1 MEQVTY
7 NGLVVLRWI
16 ECVGAVSPKTEM
28 DNPSNIP
35 SSSIRLIYLEFL
47 FFEILNLNLNPED
60 CSRASKLLVYNP

>member
-47 FFEILNLNLNPED
+47 FFWNFEFEFESGRLFQGFQAFGL
-60 CSRASKLLVYNP
+60 